1 MSTLSN
7 GSKGAEVRILQ
18 RDLCV
23 LGYPVTI
30 DGDFGDNT
38 AAAAGRFQTD
48 QGLVADSI
56 VGPVTWAVLD
66 NLVPQGMDIS
76 HHNVDIDWVNL
87 SPHVQFAYCKASQG
101 ATFKDDKFQGYLQIL
116 QQKQVI
122 PGAYHF
128 LTFQAAA
135 ADQLDNFMNCGFD
148 FTIAGTLPPAIDI
161 EWQVGTTQVQTDA
174 LNEFIKNNRV
184 ACIQLAGDFLQ
195 LLAAKTGR
203 TPIVYT
209 ARSFMSEYL
218 DNTTAF
224 EAYPLW
230 IASYQTQPPGMP
242 SGWAKET
249 IWQYYGAQDG
259 VINDMDLDLFRGS
272 TDDLKKIALL

>member
-1 MSTLSN
+1 M
-7 GSKGAEVRILQ
+7 
-18 RDLCV
+18 
-23 LGYPVTI
+23 
-30 DGDFGDNT
+30 
-38 AAAAGRFQTD
+38 
-48 QGLVADSI
+48 
-56 VGPVTWAVLD
+56 
-66 NLVPQGMDIS
+66 
-76 HHNVDIDWVNL
+76 
-87 SPHVQFAYCKASQG
+87 
-101 ATFKDDKFQGYLQIL
+101 
-116 QQKQVI
+116 
-122 PGAYHF
+122 
-128 LTFQAAA
+128 
-135 ADQLDNFMNCGFD
+135 DQLDNFMNCGFD
-148 FTIAGTLPPAIDI
+148 FTI
-161 EWQVGTTQVQTDA
+161 
-174 LNEFIKNNRV
+174 

-224 EAYPLW
+224 EAYSLW

-272 TDDLKKIALL
+272 TDDLK

>member
-56 VGPVTWAVLD
+56 VGLATWAVLD

-76 HHNVDIDWVNL
+76 HHNVGIDWVNL

-101 ATFKDDKFQGYLQIL
+101 ATFKDNKFQGYLQIL
-116 QQKQVI
+116 QQKHVI
-122 PGAYHF
+122 PGS
-128 LTFQAAA
+128 LSLP
-135 ADQLDNFMNCGFD
+135 DLPGSGDGS
-148 FTIAGTLPPAIDI
+148 AG
-161 EWQVGTTQVQTDA
+161 
-174 LNEFIKNNRV
+174 
-184 ACIQLAGDFLQ
+184 
-195 LLAAKTGR
+195 
-203 TPIVYT
+203 
-209 ARSFMSEYL
+209 
-218 DNTTAF
+218 
-224 EAYPLW
+224 
-230 IASYQTQPPGMP
+230 
-242 SGWAKET
+242 
-249 IWQYYGAQDG
+249 
-259 VINDMDLDLFRGS
+259 
-272 TDDLKKIALL
+272 